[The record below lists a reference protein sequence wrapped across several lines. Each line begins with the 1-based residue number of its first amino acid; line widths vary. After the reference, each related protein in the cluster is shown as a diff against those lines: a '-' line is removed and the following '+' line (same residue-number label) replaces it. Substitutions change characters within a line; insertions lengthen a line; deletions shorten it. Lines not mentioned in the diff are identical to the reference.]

1 MIALLTWAAVLS
13 VASGLAVPP
22 KRYQCKAN
30 VCVQETI
37 SFTAN
42 GTSLSICQLTCGQ
55 GSLWPQP
62 TQRVHV
68 SPSVQSI
75 SIASISHSV
84 SFLDHTNFDS
94 ALVPAMHANFLDILQ
109 SKAAECTTSVAVP
122 APLPLSISATITTAD
137 ERLRVDTNETYSLT
151 VNLTSTPHVT
161 IAAIT
166 VFGYR
171 HALTTLSQLMEY
183 DDISHTM
190 QLVHSARIIDG
201 PAFPHRGITLDTSR
215 NFYSVGA
222 IKRVLDGMSMT
233 KLNTFHWH
241 FTDTNSFPIEI
252 IVRGIRVIPE
262 LDAPAHVG
270 AGWQWGHAAGL
281 GDLVVCYDH
290 LPWESAFVQPPCG
303 QLNPTNDEI
312 FPILDTIY
320 GEFDALF
327 DADVVHM
334 GGDEVHFGCW
344 NMTDSITDGMASRE
358 PADFIALWGEFQT
371 KAHALLVQIHNRKV
385 PAMHK
390 KVMIWTSDLT
400 HPSWIQ
406 RYLAPHDYV
415 IQIWDSTTTSA
426 SSAATFAKLGY
437 HVVLSNYD
445 KWYLD
450 CGHGNWL
457 TNGTSWCD
465 PFKSWQVIYGVD
477 MYAGLTPDLHPFV
490 LGGES
495 KFTNCIVLLSD
506 ISLWFLD

>member
-1 MIALLTWAAVLS
+1 MIVLLTWAAVLS

-30 VCVQETI
+30 VCVQEAI

-252 IVRGIRVIPE
+252 IVIPE

-290 LPWESAFVQPPCG
+290 LPWESACVQPPCG
-303 QLNPTNDEI
+303 QLNPKNDKI
-312 FPILDTIY
+312 FPILDTY
-320 GEFDALF
+320 AVFLREFGL
-327 DADVVHM
+327 
-334 GGDEVHFGCW
+334 
-344 NMTDSITDGMASRE
+344 I
-358 PADFIALWGEFQT
+358 
-371 KAHALLVQIHNRKV
+371 
-385 PAMHK
+385 
-390 KVMIWTSDLT
+390 
-400 HPSWIQ
+400 
-406 RYLAPHDYV
+406 LA
-415 IQIWDSTTTSA
+415 
-426 SSAATFAKLGY
+426 
-437 HVVLSNYD
+437 
-445 KWYLD
+445 
-450 CGHGNWL
+450 
-457 TNGTSWCD
+457 
-465 PFKSWQVIYGVD
+465 
-477 MYAGLTPDLHPFV
+477 
-490 LGGES
+490 
-495 KFTNCIVLLSD
+495 
-506 ISLWFLD
+506 